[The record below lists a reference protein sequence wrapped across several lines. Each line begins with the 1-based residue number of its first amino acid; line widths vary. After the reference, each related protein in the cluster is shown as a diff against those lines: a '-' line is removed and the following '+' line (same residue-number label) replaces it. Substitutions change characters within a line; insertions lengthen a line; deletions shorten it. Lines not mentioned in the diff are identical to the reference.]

1 MPKKRLLS
9 KGPSKEKEFI
19 PCIRIIRRENDPNEK
34 ESRVKMVKPS
44 FTQGKGRPEKVHY
57 FQYREEHVKALQE
70 IEKESN
76 GKQILSEEF
85 KVLNRIGFSKKTLDS
100 LPNNKLLGLN
110 FSKGKLF
117 YYLLK

>member
-19 PCIRIIRRENDPNEK
+19 PCIRIIRRENDANEK
-34 ESRVKMVKPS
+34 ESRIRIFKPVYS
-44 FTQGKGRPEKVHY
+44 QGKGRPEKVHY

-76 GKQILSEEF
+76 GKQMLSEEF
-85 KVLNRIGFSKKTLDS
+85 KVLNKIGFSKKTLDS

-110 FSKGKLF
+110 FSKGKF
-117 YYLLK
+117 IF